1 MAEIVTGKGPKPSD
15 NVRAFDAHEVL
26 SRLGPSIQMPTSK

>member
-1 MAEIVTGKGPKPSD
+1 VGKGPKPSD

-26 SRLGPSIQMPTSK
+26 ERLGPTIELPKAH